1 MTNMRVYYSI
11 HALFTYLLIIFEWPF
26 SHPWTLS
33 GHVYYCQSCWDDKRT
48 ESGNPRHSHSHSS
61 HPRAIVLAMKDCVDN
76 FEVTFQCNDHKTD
89 LCGVDITKTVW
100 DQN

>member
-1 MTNMRVYYSI
+1 MIHYSM
-11 HALFTYLLIIFEWPF
+11 LQLPTYLRIILEWPL

-33 GHVYYCQSCWDDKRT
+33 RHSFRCQNCWDDKRT
-48 ESGNPRHSHSHSS
+48 ESAEPRHGHAHSS

-76 FEVTFQCNDHKTD
+76 FEVTFQCDDHKTD
-89 LCGVDITKTVW
+89 LCSVDTTKTVW